1 MSLNK
6 STIANKSNRELNKIN
21 QGDCV
26 QLQNNKDLFQVIGID
41 SSHEKCWVR
50 KWPLLTNGSPVFE
63 IAINE
68 VVISTV

>member
-41 SSHEKCWVR
+41 ISHEKCWVR

-63 IAINE
+63 IPINE